1 MRFTPNPV
9 FQRLELRYGT
19 EGKGYGCWLGRGG
32 NIQGHTA
39 ARQASQEDGDTCA
52 EPGKGGG
59 RVGPHVGRPL
69 GKPRRRG
76 VAAEDPQQGLNPPS
90 QHLSTAPS
98 LTSPSLPASFY
109 PLPSSPWVFSESHAH
124 LSFCPLLMRPSALKS
139 LLVSPAFQS
148 PHISIPPCRL
158 PPPP

>member
-1 MRFTPNPV
+1 MHIYLLGHMRFTPNPV

-76 VAAEDPQQGLNPPS
+76 VAAEDPQQGLK
-90 QHLSTAPS
+90 QVLVAAASTAAK
-98 LTSPSLPASFY
+98 TRDNPASASRRWITSVVRLY
-109 PLPSSPWVFSESHAH
+109 SDCH
-124 LSFCPLLMRPSALKS
+124 SALRRVGGDSLGVPWLNSGLS
-139 LLVSPAFQS
+139 LLKAWV
-148 PHISIPPCRL
+148 
-158 PPPP
+158 